1 MFREDWE
8 AAREA
13 KRSANN
19 RFKKKA
25 SNKATTNA
33 DKLEPS
39 RLEKTK
45 EASKSIGSRNL
56 YCPSDSDED

>member
-1 MFREDWE
+1 MFRKDWE

-13 KRSANN
+13 KKSANN

-25 SNKATTNA
+25 SRKANA
-33 DKLEPS
+33 SVNKLEPS

-56 YCPSDSDED
+56 YSPSDSDED